1 MTARGREPELDP
13 DAPVPYWPRYYT
25 PLAAA
30 AVSQAEREA
39 GAEIEAEP

>member
-1 MTARGREPELDP
+1 MTASEPEPDP
-13 DAPVPYWPRYYT
+13 GEPIPYWPRYYT

-39 GAEIEAEP
+39 AAEADIEP